1 MTIQSNKLLPT
12 LNQGRRSVNMRS
24 TPLET
29 PLGGGYTPSAY
40 FSEVTNPNQ
49 PVSMPVVGPPGLS

>member
-1 MTIQSNKLLPT
+1 
-12 LNQGRRSVNMRS
+12 MRS

-29 PLGGGYTPSAY
+29 PLGGGYSQSVN

-49 PVSMPVVGPPGLS
+49 PVGMPVEGPSGLSQGETVT